1 MSLGLNK
8 YIINR
13 MNQFSSVV
21 IV

>member
-1 MSLGLNK
+1 MSIGLNK